1 MAQHVSTL
9 PTSGSASPRCWR
21 RRSNKCGSW
30 ASMARRQCIRG
41 SWARSTG
48 PCGPTRTACGSPD
61 ESPAPCEAQTAGSP
75 CWTGTWSA
83 RRSRGW
89 PTRPSPLVMPGPSG
103 SAGSATTAG
112 RCTVS
117 VAEGVERPSPDTAG
131 PMSVAVIG
139 TGAIGQDLVSK
150 IHRSPLLECA
160 LVAGRRRES
169 AGLAHAAGL
178 GYPTT
183 AGGIEAIL
191 DAPRAFGV
199 VFDATTARSHAVH
212 WRRLQPLDTLLIDL
226 TPSRIGHMVVPT
238 VTGNH
243 PPTER
248 NVSLI
253 SCGGQASI
261 PIAHAL
267 ASRFRT
273 EYIEVVSTVASSIA
287 GRGTRLNLDE
297 YVVTTQYAVARFSGV
312 HHVKAILNVSPAVPP
327 ATFRTTVHAI
337 VPGAAAEAV
346 RSVIA

>member
-1 MAQHVSTL
+1 M
-9 PTSGSASPRCWR
+9 
-21 RRSNKCGSW
+21 
-30 ASMARRQCIRG
+30 
-41 SWARSTG
+41 
-48 PCGPTRTACGSPD
+48 
-61 ESPAPCEAQTAGSP
+61 
-75 CWTGTWSA
+75 
-83 RRSRGW
+83 
-89 PTRPSPLVMPGPSG
+89 
-103 SAGSATTAG
+103 
-112 RCTVS
+112 S

-346 RSVIA
+346 RSVIAAAALRVRTFAPGYDVIACTVNGDHVVVTVEITPDSDVLPRYAGNLDIIDSAAILVAELHAARINLSAGTQAYR

>member
-1 MAQHVSTL
+1 M
-9 PTSGSASPRCWR
+9 
-21 RRSNKCGSW
+21 
-30 ASMARRQCIRG
+30 
-41 SWARSTG
+41 
-48 PCGPTRTACGSPD
+48 
-61 ESPAPCEAQTAGSP
+61 
-75 CWTGTWSA
+75 
-83 RRSRGW
+83 
-89 PTRPSPLVMPGPSG
+89 
-103 SAGSATTAG
+103 
-112 RCTVS
+112 
-117 VAEGVERPSPDTAG
+117 
-131 PMSVAVIG
+131 
-139 TGAIGQDLVSK
+139 
-150 IHRSPLLECA
+150 
-160 LVAGRRRES
+160 AGRRRES

-327 ATFRTTVHAI
+327 ATFRRRSTRSSPARR
-337 VPGAAAEAV
+337 PRRRA
-346 RSVIA
+346 SVIAAAALRVRTFAPGYDVIACTVNGDHVVVTVEITPDSDVLPRYAGNLDIIDSAAILVAELHAARMNLSAGTQAYR